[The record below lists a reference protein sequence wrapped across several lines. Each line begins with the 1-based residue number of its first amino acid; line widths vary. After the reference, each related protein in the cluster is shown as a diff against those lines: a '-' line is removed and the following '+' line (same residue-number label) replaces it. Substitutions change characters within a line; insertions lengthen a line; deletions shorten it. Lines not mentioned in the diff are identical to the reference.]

1 MHKVAILDDLSDAP
15 DVEDSLS
22 AQPDRR
28 LLSIRMI
35 LNTDCN
41 VNMTAI

>member
-15 DVEDSLS
+15 DVEDSLH

-35 LNTDCN
+35 LNTHCN